1 MATQSRKHPPV
12 PVIILVVLLLIGGG
26 VWWWIT
32 AHPAA
37 DDGVLRADGTVEA
50 TQYQVTPA
58 LTAPITSVKVAEGDA
73 VKKGDVVAT
82 LDSKA
87 ATLTRSQAEQG
98 VTAAKAALTNAKN
111 DKDSTKADITAAR
124 ARLDQ
129 AKAAVSLAKV
139 QVGYATVKAPAGGVV
154 TAILSRPGENASP
167 GRAIVTL
174 LDTSDLFCRVYVPET
189 QLGDVKTGMTVHVT
203 TDSSSQTFDGT
214 VSFISSQAE
223 FTPNTIQTPEQR
235 AKLVYEVRITL
246 PDASGSLKAG
256 MPVTA
261 AFGQATP

>member
-1 MATQSRKHPPV
+1 MAAHSRKHPPV
-12 PVIILVVLLLIGGG
+12 PVIILVLLLLIGGG
-26 VWWWIT
+26 VWWWFT
-32 AHPAA
+32 SQPST

-58 LTAPITSVKVAEGDA
+58 LTAPIASVAVAEGDT
-73 VKKGDVVAT
+73 VKKGDVIAT

-87 ATLTRSQAEQG
+87 VTLTQSQAEQG

-111 DKDSTKADITAAR
+111 DKDSTKADIQAAQ

-139 QVGYATVKAPAGGVV
+139 QVGYTTIKAPAGGVV
-154 TAILSRPGENASP
+154 TSILSRKGENASP
-167 GRAIVTL
+167 ARAIVTL
-174 LDTSDLFCRVYVPET
+174 LDTANLFCRVYVPET
-189 QLGDVKTGMTVHVT
+189 RLGDVTTGMTVHVT
-203 TDSSSQTFDGT
+203 TDSSGQTFDGT

-223 FTPNTIQTPEQR
+223 FTPNTIQTPDQR
-235 AKLVYEVRITL
+235 AKLVYEVRIAL
-246 PDASGSLKAG
+246 PDASGTLKAG

-261 AFGQATP
+261 AFGQAKP